1 MNPSPRLGSLIRFSP
16 KLFWLGALI
25 ALAVS
30 ALFQA
35 PALAIAVQMAAWGT
49 VIRLLLGLHEV
60 QIHVLDE
67 LRRARKDGISPAPAS
82 SLFPGVKPG
91 NQA

>member
-16 KLFWLGALI
+16 KLFWLGALV

-30 ALFQA
+30 VFFQA

-49 VIRLLLGLHEV
+49 VIRLLLGLYEI
-60 QIHVLDE
+60 QIYVLDE
-67 LRRARKDGISPAPAS
+67 LRRARKEGLSPAPAT
-82 SLFPGVKPG
+82 LFPGVKPG